1 MKYLFIVTLGYF
13 NFLNHLISQTNI
25 PEIFIPFYFEDVQ
38 QHKDTIFVG
47 LDSTASLTS
56 TWYDPQFNEVDLR
69 YKVWDTTF
77 EVRVGWFK
85 HAFSTYP
92 TFLSKQ
98 KIVGGT
104 CNPANSQKYTAN
116 KYNYFYFSCKHFP
129 ITITWDQTHF
139 DRQCLK
145 DSYFERAQIN
155 SVDGFK
161 KDRIYATGLNGKF
174 ILTKSYIDATRKK
187 YGSFSVPDYVN
198 EVGDTIFALIFR
210 TFDKSTEG
218 PTNTS
223 DIQAFDISLS
233 PNPVSNF
240 LTIQNNEDVNIFQN
254 AKFVISDL
262 TGKIFKT
269 IAIDKSVEIDVS
281 ELQNGLYF
289 IHLDNQKQ
297 IIWSRK
303 FVKIE

>member
-1 MKYLFIVTLGYF
+1 MKYIFIFILGYF
-13 NFLNHLISQTNI
+13 NFISNLESQNNI

-47 LDSTASLTS
+47 VDSTASLTQ
-56 TWYDPQFNEVDLR
+56 TWYDPQFNELDLR

-129 ITITWDQTHF
+129 IIITWDKTHF
-139 DRQCLK
+139 DKQCLK

-155 SVDGFK
+155 SVDAFK

-174 ILTKSYIDATRKK
+174 ILTKSYIDATRK
-187 YGSFSVPDYVN
+187 
-198 EVGDTIFALIFR
+198 
-210 TFDKSTEG
+210 
-218 PTNTS
+218 
-223 DIQAFDISLS
+223 
-233 PNPVSNF
+233 
-240 LTIQNNEDVNIFQN
+240 
-254 AKFVISDL
+254 
-262 TGKIFKT
+262 
-269 IAIDKSVEIDVS
+269 
-281 ELQNGLYF
+281 
-289 IHLDNQKQ
+289 
-297 IIWSRK
+297 IW
-303 FVKIE
+303 